1 MPASRL
7 SVIMPMYNAAR
18 FVEAAIDSV
27 LAQSMGDF
35 IFYIVDDGSTDESG
49 EIAARKAVLDPRI
62 HLIRQENQGIVIS
75 LNRMLALVDSDLV
88 ARMDADDIALPDRFL
103 RQLDRMYSDPTL
115 GALGT
120 QFIEIGE
127 QGEILQ
133 AGFRQPVGRDAVRA
147 ALQERQPIANP
158 SAMFRTQALR
168 DAGLYRPA
176 FRYCEDYD
184 LFLRLS
190 ESADIDN
197 LPDILFHYRRS
208 PGQMSIANNV
218 RQTRQSVYARLAHRE
233 RLAGRAD
240 PFADL
245 DDLPPVSALDALIG
259 RAGVARAVEA
269 DIMAALR
276 YSVADMDDEE
286 FAGFCRNV
294 ASGVPLVGAFRSV
307 LRCLVNRSPGRAA
320 RLAVAIARGGFAP
333 PRVAK
338 TR

>member
-35 IFYIVDDGSTDESG
+35 IFYIVDDGSTDGSG
-49 EIAARKAVLDPRI
+49 EIAARKAAIDSRI
-62 HLIRQENQGIVIS
+62 HLIRQDNRGIVVS

-88 ARMDADDIALPDRFL
+88 ARMDADDIALPERFHM
-103 RQLDRMYSDPTL
+103 QMDRMRADPTL

-120 QFIEIGE
+120 QFIEIDE
-127 QGEILQ
+127 RGEILH
-133 AGFRQPVGRDAVRA
+133 AGFRQPVGREAVRA

-158 SAMFRTQALR
+158 SAMFRAQVLR

-190 ESADIDN
+190 EIADIDN

-208 PGQMSIANNV
+208 PGQMSVANNV
-218 RQTRQSVYARLAHRE
+218 RQTRQAVFARLAHRE

-240 PFADL
+240 PFAGL
-245 DDLPPVSALDALIG
+245 EDLPPVSELDSLVNRSGVG
-259 RAGVARAVEA
+259 REVEA

-276 YSVADMDDEE
+276 YSVADMNDAE
-286 FAGFCRNV
+286 FAAFCNAI
-294 ASGVPLVGAFRSV
+294 ASGVPLVGAMRSV
-307 LRCLVNRSPGRAA
+307 LRCLANGRPVRAT
-320 RLAVAIARGGFAP
+320 RLVTAILRRIGTS
-333 PRVAK
+333 
-338 TR
+338 TRPQKVR